1 MLARQHPDIAGAL
14 GMLEEEVQG
23 VIDGFGEL
31 VETPRKRRNRRR
43 EEDIE
48 EEEEENDEFAPR
60 G

>member
-1 MLARQHPDIAGAL
+1 MARQHPDIAGAL

-31 VETPRKRRNRRR
+31 METPQKRRNRRR

-48 EEEEENDEFAPR
+48 EEEEEYDEFAQS